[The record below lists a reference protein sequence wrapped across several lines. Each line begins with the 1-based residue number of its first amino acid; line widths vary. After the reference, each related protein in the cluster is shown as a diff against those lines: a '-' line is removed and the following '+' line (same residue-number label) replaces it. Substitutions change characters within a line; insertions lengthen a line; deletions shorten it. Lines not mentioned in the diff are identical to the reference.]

1 MGFKLLPDGPMRCAR
16 SMRRIAVIEDEE
28 MVRLNLLDLLEF
40 EGYEARGAAD
50 GPEGIRMV
58 ADYLPDAV
66 LCDLCMPGKDG
77 YEVLAALKSNPATRR
92 IPFLFLT
99 ARAEPAD
106 VRKGMDLGA
115 DDYLAK
121 PFCRQELMQAI
132 EGRLAR
138 VPSGGCS

>member
-1 MGFKLLPDGPMRCAR
+1 
-16 SMRRIAVIEDEE
+16 MRRIAVIEDEE

-40 EGYEARGAAD
+40 AGYEARGAAD

-58 ADYLPDAV
+58 MDYLPDAV
-66 LCDLCMPGKDG
+66 LCDICMPGKDG
-77 YEVLAALKSNPATRR
+77 YEVLAALKLNPSTRT

-115 DDYLAK
+115 DAYLTK
-121 PFCRQELMQAI
+121 PFCHRDLMQAI

-138 VPSGGCS
+138 TPSGGGS